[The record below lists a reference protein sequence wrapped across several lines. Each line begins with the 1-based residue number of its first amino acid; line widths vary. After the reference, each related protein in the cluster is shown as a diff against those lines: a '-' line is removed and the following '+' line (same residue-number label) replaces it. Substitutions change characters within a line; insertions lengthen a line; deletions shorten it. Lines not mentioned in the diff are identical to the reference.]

1 MKVSPVS
8 FAYKSNLKTNNY
20 SKNPISPISK
30 QENDVFVLSK
40 KAQNPSF
47 TGLFKTNPILTS
59 KHFTDDDLSN
69 FISFLYQK
77 MDEEIGGIEKQ
88 SKTDVKKLR
97 SFIKLGQKQDFK
109 GYVRVKNLTQDGRDG
124 LLKFGDLDEYN
135 LPSRIDISYPND
147 PLKAVQTYTFDDM
160 CHITRTYID
169 DNGIKSITVSQGEK
183 PWSAIQR
190 YPIDNSY
197 KEITFYPNGLRTVI
211 LGKGIENSEKDAE
224 IFLTFDKKDSQRCH
238 YFEVNEDDADKVE
251 HYTFNTKT
259 NKWELAEMLD
269 ASEAQEAFSNTI
281 SSLIPIK

>member
-8 FAYKSNLKTNNY
+8 FVSKSNLKTNNY
-20 SKNPISPISK
+20 SKYPISSFLK
-30 QENDVFVLSK
+30 QENDVFVPSK

-59 KHFTDDDLSN
+59 KQTSNDEVTDEIN
-69 FISFLYQK
+69 FIYQI
-77 MDEEIGGIEKQ
+77 MDEEISGIEKQ
-88 SKTDVKKLR
+88 SKTDVKKIR

-147 PLKAVQTYTFDDM
+147 PLKAVQTYNFDDM

-169 DNGIKSITVSQGEK
+169 DNGAKSTTVSQGEK

-190 YPIDNSY
+190 YPDDNSY
-197 KEITFYPNGLRTVI
+197 KEITFYPDGLRTVI
-211 LGKGIENSEKDAE
+211 LGKDIENSEKDTE
-224 IFLTFDKKDSQRCH
+224 IFLTFDKKDPQRCH
-238 YFEVNEDDADKVE
+238 YFEVSADDDKVE

-269 ASEAQEAFSNTI
+269 INEAQETFSNVI
-281 SSLIPIK
+281 FSLIPIK